1 MAKKFLLL
9 ALSMLK
15 IGLFTF
21 GGGYAMIALF
31 ENEFV
36 LRKGYLQEE
45 EFSDIVAIA
54 ESTPGPIAINLAT
67 YIGYKVGKVGG
78 SILATFCVCL
88 PSFAIIYVIS
98 LFLNQFLSFTYV
110 AAAFKGIKVS
120 VIFLIFFAG
129 IRMLRKLKRN
139 AFNIIVFVVTFSL
152 VLLFGLFMID
162 FSAIFYLLA
171 SAALGLGIYA
181 IKWTVDKRKPKESE
195 LKEGASPDESKEET
209 SKEEEP

>member
-1 MAKKFLLL
+1 
-9 ALSMLK
+9 
-15 IGLFTF
+15 
-21 GGGYAMIALF
+21 MIALL

-36 LRKGYLQEE
+36 LRKGYLTEE

-67 YIGYKVGKVGG
+67 YIGYKVGRVWG
-78 SILATFCVCL
+78 SIVATLCVCL

-98 LFLNQFLSFTYV
+98 LFLNQFLSLTYV
-110 AAAFKGIKVS
+110 AAAFKGIKIS
-120 VIFLIFFAG
+120 VIILIFIAG

-139 AFNIIVFVVTFSL
+139 AFNIVVFTITFSL
-152 VLLFGLFMID
+152 VFLFGLFMID

-181 IKWTVDKRKPKESE
+181 IKWSIDKGKAK
-195 LKEGASPDESKEET
+195 KAEEIVET
-209 SKEEEP
+209 ISIENNEEANREEEP